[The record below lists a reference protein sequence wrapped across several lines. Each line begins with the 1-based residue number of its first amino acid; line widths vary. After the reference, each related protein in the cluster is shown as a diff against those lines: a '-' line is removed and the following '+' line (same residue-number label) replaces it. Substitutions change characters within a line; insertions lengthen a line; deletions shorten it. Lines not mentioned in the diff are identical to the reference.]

1 MTKDKSID
9 NELIDN
15 LLKNYKKPEDLI
27 GENGLLKQLTK
38 QLLERAM
45 AAEMTEH
52 VGYDKHDAAGNNS
65 GNSRNGKSAKTI
77 KGTFGELALE
87 TPRDRNGTFEPQ
99 IIEKHQTRFTG
110 FDKNILSLYSRG
122 LSTREIQQH
131 LEEIYGVEVTAGLI
145 SSVTDEVLDE
155 VKTWQN
161 RQLDAV
167 YPIMYLDA
175 IQFKV
180 RDNGHVRNKAIY
192 LAIGVTIEGYKEVLG
207 LWIAQTEGA
216 KFWLQVVTELKNRGV
231 TDIFIACVDGLKGFP
246 EAIESVFP
254 QTEVQLCIVHLVRHS
269 LNYVGWKQR
278 KEVARELKLIYTAAT
293 DTEAEQR
300 LAKLSGTRRPVF
312 IGADKSLH
320 FLPFATL
327 ISPASG
333 KYLIEDFFIGMVP
346 SASVLIRS
354 SEYAKEKTGTR
365 DETVLSIGNP
375 NFDRNAFP
383 GLPALPGA
391 GREARSVG
399 AVYRQRTV
407 LVGPEASPVRVASE
421 LKNADV
427 IHIATHAVAHAR
439 SPMLT
444 KLLLA
449 GGRQDGVKGHHADNG
464 FLQASQIYQLK
475 LPRARLV
482 VLSACQTGIE
492 RAYRGEGAIGLARP
506 FLVAGVPIVVASL
519 WPVDSEA
526 TAELMIRFHEHRT
539 RGHKTTIEALR
550 QAQLDMI
557 YNPPP
562 GSQGTFGWAAFVA
575 IGGYAEF

>member
-15 LLKNYKKPEDLI
+15 LLKNYRKPEDLV

-52 VGYDKHDAAGNNS
+52 VGYEKHDAIGNNS

-110 FDKNILSLYSRG
+110 FDKNILSLYARG

-278 KEVARELKLIYTAAT
+278 KEVASDLKLIYSAAT
-293 DTEAEQR
+293 EVEAEQR
-300 LAKLSGTRRPVF
+300 LADFSLKWDEKFPMIAKSWRSNWTRVIPFFAHPPEVRKVIYTTNAIESLNMSLRKVTKARGSFPNDEAVSKLLYLALRNIAKKWTMP
-312 IGADKSLH
+312 LH
-320 FLPFATL
+320 AWKDALNRFAIIYENRL
-327 ISPASG
+327 PAS
-333 KYLIEDFFIGMVP
+333 
-346 SASVLIRS
+346 
-354 SEYAKEKTGTR
+354 
-365 DETVLSIGNP
+365 
-375 NFDRNAFP
+375 
-383 GLPALPGA
+383 
-391 GREARSVG
+391 
-399 AVYRQRTV
+399 
-407 LVGPEASPVRVASE
+407 
-421 LKNADV
+421 
-427 IHIATHAVAHAR
+427 
-439 SPMLT
+439 
-444 KLLLA
+444 
-449 GGRQDGVKGHHADNG
+449 
-464 FLQASQIYQLK
+464 
-475 LPRARLV
+475 
-482 VLSACQTGIE
+482 
-492 RAYRGEGAIGLARP
+492 
-506 FLVAGVPIVVASL
+506 
-519 WPVDSEA
+519 
-526 TAELMIRFHEHRT
+526 
-539 RGHKTTIEALR
+539 
-550 QAQLDMI
+550 
-557 YNPPP
+557 
-562 GSQGTFGWAAFVA
+562 
-575 IGGYAEF
+575 

>member
-45 AAEMTEH
+45 AAELTEH
-52 VGYDKHDAAGNNS
+52 VGYDKHDAIGNNS

-161 RQLDAV
+161 RQLEAV
-167 YPIMYLDA
+167 YPIIYLDA

-180 RDNGHVRNKAIY
+180 RDNGQVRNKAIY

-278 KEVARELKLIYTAAT
+278 KEVARDLKTIYTAAT
-293 DTEAEQR
+293 EAEAEQR
-300 LAKLSGTRRPVF
+300 LAEFSLKWDAKFPMIAKSWRSNWTRVIPFFAHPPEIRKV
-312 IGADKSLH
+312 IYTTNAIESLNMSLRKVTKARGS
-320 FLPFATL
+320 FPN
-327 ISPASG
+327 
-333 KYLIEDFFIGMVP
+333 
-346 SASVLIRS
+346 
-354 SEYAKEKTGTR
+354 
-365 DETVLSIGNP
+365 DE
-375 NFDRNAFP
+375 
-383 GLPALPGA
+383 
-391 GREARSVG
+391 
-399 AVYRQRTV
+399 AV
-407 LVGPEASPVRVASE
+407 S
-421 LKNADV
+421 
-427 IHIATHAVAHAR
+427 
-439 SPMLT
+439 
-444 KLLLA
+444 KLLYL
-449 GGRQDGVKGHHADNG
+449 
-464 FLQASQIYQLK
+464 
-475 LPRARLV
+475 
-482 VLSACQTGIE
+482 
-492 RAYRGEGAIGLARP
+492 
-506 FLVAGVPIVVASL
+506 
-519 WPVDSEA
+519 
-526 TAELMIRFHEHRT
+526 
-539 RGHKTTIEALR
+539 ALR
-550 QAQLDMI
+550 NIAKKWTMPVHDWKDALNRFAII
-557 YNPPP
+557 YENRMP
-562 GSQGTFGWAAFVA
+562 AR
-575 IGGYAEF
+575 

>member
-1 MTKDKSID
+1 MTRDTID

-15 LLKNYKKPEDLI
+15 LLKDYKKPEDLI

-65 GNSRNGKSAKTI
+65 GNSRNGNSAKTI

-192 LAIGVTIEGYKEVLG
+192 LAIGVTIEGFKEVLG

-254 QTEVQLCIVHLVRHS
+254 QTDVQLCIVHLVRHS

-293 DTEAEQR
+293 DGEAEQR
-300 LAKLSGTRRPVF
+300 LAEFGLKWDAKFPMIAKSWRNNWTRVIPFFAHPPEIRKIIYTTNAIESLNMSLRKVTKARGSFPNDEAVSKLLYLALRNIAKKWTMPVH
-312 IGADKSLH
+312 AWKDALNR
-320 FLPFATL
+320 FAIIYENRL
-327 ISPASG
+327 PAS
-333 KYLIEDFFIGMVP
+333 
-346 SASVLIRS
+346 
-354 SEYAKEKTGTR
+354 
-365 DETVLSIGNP
+365 
-375 NFDRNAFP
+375 
-383 GLPALPGA
+383 
-391 GREARSVG
+391 
-399 AVYRQRTV
+399 
-407 LVGPEASPVRVASE
+407 
-421 LKNADV
+421 
-427 IHIATHAVAHAR
+427 
-439 SPMLT
+439 
-444 KLLLA
+444 
-449 GGRQDGVKGHHADNG
+449 
-464 FLQASQIYQLK
+464 
-475 LPRARLV
+475 
-482 VLSACQTGIE
+482 
-492 RAYRGEGAIGLARP
+492 
-506 FLVAGVPIVVASL
+506 
-519 WPVDSEA
+519 
-526 TAELMIRFHEHRT
+526 
-539 RGHKTTIEALR
+539 
-550 QAQLDMI
+550 
-557 YNPPP
+557 
-562 GSQGTFGWAAFVA
+562 
-575 IGGYAEF
+575 

>member
-45 AAEMTEH
+45 AAELTEH
-52 VGYDKHDAAGNNS
+52 VGYDKHEAIGNNS

-131 LEEIYGVEVTAGLI
+131 LEEIYGVEVTASLI

-155 VKTWQN
+155 IKTWQN
-161 RQLDAV
+161 RQLDEV

-180 RDNGHVRNKAIY
+180 RDNGHVKNKAIY

-231 TDIFIACVDGLKGFP
+231 RDIFIACVDGLKGFP

-254 QTEVQLCIVHLVRHS
+254 QSEVQLCIVHLVRHS

-278 KEVARELKLIYTAAT
+278 KEVAADLKLIYTAAT
-293 DTEAEQR
+293 DLEAEQR
-300 LAKLSGTRRPVF
+300 LAEFSRKWDEKFPMIAKSWRGNWTRVIPFFAHPPEIRKVIYTTNAIESLNMSLRKVTKARGSFPNDEAVSKLLYLALRNIAKKWTMPVH
-312 IGADKSLH
+312 AWKDALNR
-320 FLPFATL
+320 FA
-327 ISPASG
+327 II
-333 KYLIEDFFIGMVP
+333 YEN
-346 SASVLIRS
+346 R
-354 SEYAKEKTGTR
+354 
-365 DETVLSIGNP
+365 
-375 NFDRNAFP
+375 
-383 GLPALPGA
+383 LPA
-391 GREARSVG
+391 
-399 AVYRQRTV
+399 
-407 LVGPEASPVRVASE
+407 
-421 LKNADV
+421 N
-427 IHIATHAVAHAR
+427 
-439 SPMLT
+439 
-444 KLLLA
+444 
-449 GGRQDGVKGHHADNG
+449 
-464 FLQASQIYQLK
+464 
-475 LPRARLV
+475 
-482 VLSACQTGIE
+482 
-492 RAYRGEGAIGLARP
+492 
-506 FLVAGVPIVVASL
+506 
-519 WPVDSEA
+519 
-526 TAELMIRFHEHRT
+526 
-539 RGHKTTIEALR
+539 
-550 QAQLDMI
+550 
-557 YNPPP
+557 
-562 GSQGTFGWAAFVA
+562 
-575 IGGYAEF
+575 

>member
-1 MTKDKSID
+1 MTID

-15 LLKNYKKPEDLI
+15 LLRDYQKPEDLI

-45 AAEMTEH
+45 AAELTEH

-65 GNSRNGKSAKTI
+65 GNSRNGNSTKTL

-87 TPRDRNGTFEPQ
+87 TPRDRNGTYEPQ

-110 FDKNILSLYSRG
+110 FDANILSLYSRG

-131 LEEIYGVEVTAGLI
+131 LEEIYHVEVSPGLI

-278 KEVARELKLIYTAAT
+278 KEVARDLKLIYTAAT

-300 LAKLSGTRRPVF
+300 LADFSLKWDAKFPMIAKSWRSNWTRVIPFFAHPPEIRKVIYTTNAIESLNMSLRKVTKARGSFPNDEAVSKLLYLALRNIAKKWTMP
-312 IGADKSLH
+312 LH
-320 FLPFATL
+320 AWKDALNRFAIIYENRL
-327 ISPASG
+327 PAS
-333 KYLIEDFFIGMVP
+333 
-346 SASVLIRS
+346 
-354 SEYAKEKTGTR
+354 
-365 DETVLSIGNP
+365 
-375 NFDRNAFP
+375 
-383 GLPALPGA
+383 
-391 GREARSVG
+391 
-399 AVYRQRTV
+399 
-407 LVGPEASPVRVASE
+407 
-421 LKNADV
+421 
-427 IHIATHAVAHAR
+427 
-439 SPMLT
+439 
-444 KLLLA
+444 
-449 GGRQDGVKGHHADNG
+449 
-464 FLQASQIYQLK
+464 
-475 LPRARLV
+475 
-482 VLSACQTGIE
+482 
-492 RAYRGEGAIGLARP
+492 
-506 FLVAGVPIVVASL
+506 
-519 WPVDSEA
+519 
-526 TAELMIRFHEHRT
+526 
-539 RGHKTTIEALR
+539 
-550 QAQLDMI
+550 
-557 YNPPP
+557 
-562 GSQGTFGWAAFVA
+562 
-575 IGGYAEF
+575 

>member
-1 MTKDKSID
+1 MTIE
-9 NELIDN
+9 NELIDK
-15 LLKNYKKPEDLI
+15 LLKDYKKPEDII

-38 QLLERAM
+38 KLLERAM
-45 AAEMTEH
+45 AAELTEH
-52 VGYDKHDAAGNNS
+52 VGYDKHDASGNNS

-231 TDIFIACVDGLKGFP
+231 SDIFIACVDGLKGFP

-278 KEVARELKLIYTAAT
+278 KEVAADLKLIYTAAT
-293 DTEAEQR
+293 DGEAEQR
-300 LAKLSGTRRPVF
+300 LADFSLKWDAKFPMIAKSWRNNWTRVIPFFAHPPEIRKVIYTTNAIESLNMSLRKVTKARGSFPDDEAVSKLLYLALRNIAKKWTMPVH
-312 IGADKSLH
+312 AWKDALNR
-320 FLPFATL
+320 FA
-327 ISPASG
+327 II
-333 KYLIEDFFIGMVP
+333 YEN
-346 SASVLIRS
+346 R
-354 SEYAKEKTGTR
+354 
-365 DETVLSIGNP
+365 
-375 NFDRNAFP
+375 
-383 GLPALPGA
+383 LPA
-391 GREARSVG
+391 
-399 AVYRQRTV
+399 
-407 LVGPEASPVRVASE
+407 
-421 LKNADV
+421 
-427 IHIATHAVAHAR
+427 
-439 SPMLT
+439 
-444 KLLLA
+444 
-449 GGRQDGVKGHHADNG
+449 
-464 FLQASQIYQLK
+464 
-475 LPRARLV
+475 
-482 VLSACQTGIE
+482 
-492 RAYRGEGAIGLARP
+492 
-506 FLVAGVPIVVASL
+506 
-519 WPVDSEA
+519 
-526 TAELMIRFHEHRT
+526 
-539 RGHKTTIEALR
+539 
-550 QAQLDMI
+550 
-557 YNPPP
+557 
-562 GSQGTFGWAAFVA
+562 
-575 IGGYAEF
+575 